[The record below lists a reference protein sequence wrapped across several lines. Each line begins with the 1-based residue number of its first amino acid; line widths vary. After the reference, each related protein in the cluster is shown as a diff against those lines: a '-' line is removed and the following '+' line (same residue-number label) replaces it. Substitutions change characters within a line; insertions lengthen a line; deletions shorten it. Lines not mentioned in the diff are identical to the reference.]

1 MAVQSD
7 FRSQYSLLRQLT
19 AQATESLT
27 DAQVATAAFAASAS
41 QLPAETTRVEV
52 AVSNF
57 TTTGSPTTALLRV
70 FSVSGTAAAPKV
82 VWLGNLIPNLTTAT
96 NVQSL
101 TAAVP
106 PKSRIWV
113 VTILA
118 GGTSPAV
125 TSTVYQRPI
134 E

>member
-7 FRSQYSLLRQLT
+7 YRAQYSLLRQLN
-19 AQATESLT
+19 AQALESLT
-27 DAQVATAAFAASAS
+27 DAQVAAAAFAASTS
-41 QLPAETTRVEV
+41 QIPAETTRVEV
-52 AVSNF
+52 AVSSF
-57 TTTGSPTTALLRV
+57 VTAGTPTNALLRV

-82 VWLGNLIPNLTTAT
+82 VWIGNLVPNVTTNT
-96 NVQSL
+96 NVHSL

-113 VTILA
+113 VAILA
-118 GGTSPAV
+118 GGTSPTV
-125 TSTVYQRPI
+125 TSAVYQRSI